1 MGNACMHD
9 EVGWFYFFFFIFFSR
24 VGMGGKDEICHV
36 SEDIVCGLLDSGVLL
51 IAAARMQFHM

>member
-1 MGNACMHD
+1 MHD

-24 VGMGGKDEICHV
+24 VGVGGKDEICHV